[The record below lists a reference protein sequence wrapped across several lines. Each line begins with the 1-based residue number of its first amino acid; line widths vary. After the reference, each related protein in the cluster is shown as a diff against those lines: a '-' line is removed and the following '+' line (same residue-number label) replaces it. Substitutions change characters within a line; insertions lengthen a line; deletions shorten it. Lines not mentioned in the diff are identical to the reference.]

1 MKNSYKI
8 ALATLLSL
16 GLLSGAA
23 DAALLKGDHAI
34 KDEFLRLEHVFDG
47 LEAHHDYVLSPAPQ
61 PGDEI
66 TLNAYTLNQ
75 IATSFGL
82 DWRTNN
88 PYEDI
93 TLTRDA
99 TVINAPVIEQT
110 LVDHVLKNTHLT
122 DFKLKLANSR
132 EIFVLDSD
140 YSDELEITEFDYDQR
155 RQRFSA
161 RIIAQDG
168 QEKMINGLIEK
179 IAQIPVLKNKTR
191 NGDVI
196 SRHDIAWIEVPE
208 TMLTSDSVTSE
219 AELIGLTPRRYIY
232 EDKIIQK
239 SDLQAPLIVH
249 KGDQVT
255 MTLSTGRLNVTA
267 KGRAL
272 DHGAKGDT
280 IRVLNKSS
288 NRVIEAHVTD
298 PMSVSVTANTND
310 IF

>member
-8 ALATLLSL
+8 ALATLIGL
-16 GLLSGAA
+16 GFLSGAA

-47 LEAHHDYVLSPAPQ
+47 LEAHHEYVLSPAPQ
-61 PGDEI
+61 PGEEM

-99 TVINAPVIEQT
+99 TVIDAPLIEQT
-110 LVDHVLKNTHLT
+110 LINHVDQTTHM
-122 DFKLKLANSR
+122 DNFQLKLANSH
-132 EIFVLDSD
+132 EMFVLDSAHTT
-140 YSDELEITEFDYDQR
+140 ELEIKDFNYDPR
-155 RQRFSA
+155 RQRFTA
-161 RIIAQDG
+161 RLVAEDG
-168 QEKMINGLIEK
+168 QEKTVNGMIEK
-179 IAQIPVLKNKTR
+179 IAHIPVLKEKVR
-191 NGDVI
+191 NGDII
-196 SRHDIAWIEVPE
+196 SKHDILWIEVPE
-208 TMLTSDSVTSE
+208 KMLSSDTVTSE
-219 AELIGLTPRRYIY
+219 EELVGLTPRRYVY

-255 MTLSTGRLNVTA
+255 MTLASGRLNVSA

-272 DHGAKGDT
+272 DHGARGDV
-280 IRVLNKSS
+280 IRVLNTSS

-298 PMSVSVTANTND
+298 PMSVSITVQTND